1 MRSYRTAILFLAV
14 IFTVVTAGCSG
25 TMSPVS
31 KAKATLD
38 VVPAEIFL
46 SPALI
51 KSPVSFKGAGFQP
64 NEMVSVE
71 MVVPKGLEIKG
82 VGKDEDAV
90 GLAFG
95 TADKDGNFSAA
106 MQPTATLN
114 WFFQVGWTPLLRP
127 DFKQAKPLPP
137 GIYQIN
143 ATGMDSGIAGSS
155 NLKIV
160 PPPKQPQ
167 K

>member
-1 MRSYRTAILFLAV
+1 
-14 IFTVVTAGCSG
+14 
-25 TMSPVS
+25 MSPAS
-31 KAKATLD
+31 KPKATLE
-38 VVPAEIFL
+38 VIPAEIFL
-46 SPALI
+46 SPALL
-51 KSPVSFKGAGFQP
+51 KSPVSFKGAGFQA
-64 NEMVSVE
+64 NEMVTVE
-71 MVVPKGLEIKG
+71 MVVPKGMEIKG

-106 MQPTATLN
+106 MAPTATLN
-114 WFFQVGWTPLLRP
+114 WFFQVGWTPLLKP
-127 DFKQAKPLPP
+127 DFKEAKPLPP
-137 GIYQIN
+137 GLYQIN
-143 ATGMDSGIAGSS
+143 ATGLDSGTAAGS